1 MSKQQVNEIIKWLQD
16 NYIET
21 TLSLDEVKELIEID
35 RTSEPGIYGPS
46 VENVPQSIIDEM
58 ERDASESGPEILWLL
73 MFSLFGGAGYT
84 FSTRKQRY

>member
-21 TLSLDEVKELIEID
+21 TLTLDEVEELIEID

-46 VENVPQSIIDEM
+46 VENLPQSIIDEM
-58 ERDASESGPEILWLL
+58 ERELKNSGEYERYENMVNSL
-73 MFSLFGGAGYT
+73 MQKIEKRLGTS
-84 FSTRKQRY
+84 K